1 MKIPGQA
8 ADTIRMTRTL
18 FHLFVAYLTIFFPGV
33 AEAHES
39 QGRIEVS
46 DINVAGLL
54 QTSADIANVNMV
66 TAASTRGHI
75 SIDIS
80 FSSVP
85 DMLQQLA
92 SGTGM
97 HIYVQDRRIAVLHPA
112 CQKAIPIVSGI
123 NLSTK
128 VSLNFHEI
136 SLGLLSRIFELRLDL
151 DDKQTSTLAHRTV
164 TIRARD
170 LTGNELLKASARA
183 LGVDILR
190 NAAGAVRLARS
201 SKSECSMP
209 DIPEADDVTTT
220 YQRITPRPD
229 NCPYRKPQTDAMLR
243 HCDPLEFFS
252 LRTLIPKGYFQLQK
266 RLIAYVE
273 HDGGGDV
280 YAVKAGDYL
289 GRDYGK
295 VKNVSTKSIE
305 VREIFQDVNGEWKE
319 WPATI
324 TYGSIFIPPEVNR
337 NDDYI
342 QEGSPQQEYNTA
354 VNTLFVIRQS
364 VPNTMRLCATLYPES
379 AESITVAVKAW
390 EARNAAVISVI
401 RQHAIAY
408 GERKAT
414 DYVVSYKDVMTSA
427 LRNANSYLK
436 NYLGIM
442 GSPDKGGLKAY
453 CNGFTN
459 LLHSE
464 PLDLGHRFKVEL
476 ALLEK
481 CKEAATCPNL

>member
-1 MKIPGQA
+1 
-8 ADTIRMTRTL
+8 MTRTFL
-18 FHLFVAYLTIFFPGV
+18 RLFVGFLTIFFTGLAV
-33 AEAHES
+33 ADEN
-39 QGRIEVS
+39 QGHIEVS

-54 QTSADIANVNMV
+54 QTSADIANVNLV
-66 TAASTRGHI
+66 TAVPTGNRI

-92 SGTGM
+92 LGIGM
-97 HIYVQDRRIAVLHPA
+97 HLYVQDKRIAVVHPA
-112 CQKAIPIVSGI
+112 CQKAIPTVSGI
-123 NLSTK
+123 NLSTT

-136 SLGLLSRIFELRLDL
+136 SLGLLARIFELRLDL
-151 DDKQTSTLAHRTV
+151 DDKQTSILAHQMV

-170 LTGNELLKASARA
+170 LTGNEVLKASARA
-183 LGVDILR
+183 VGVDILR
-190 NAAGAVRLARS
+190 NAGGSVRLARS
-201 SKSECSMP
+201 SASECSVP
-209 DIPEADDVTTT
+209 DKPKADDVTTT
-220 YQRITPRPD
+220 YQSIAPRPD
-229 NCPYRKPQTDAMLR
+229 NCPYRKPQTDAMYR
-243 HCDPLEFFS
+243 RCDPLEFFS
-252 LRTLIPKGYFQLQK
+252 LRTLIPKGYLQLQK
-266 RLIAYVE
+266 RHIAYVE
-273 HDGGGDV
+273 HVGDGNV

-295 VKNVSTKSIE
+295 VTNISTKSIE
-305 VREIFQDVNGEWKE
+305 VREIFQDGNGEWKE

-324 TYGSIFIPPEVNR
+324 TYGGSFMPPDVNR

-342 QEGSPQQEYNTA
+342 QEGSPQQEYNKA

-379 AESITVAVKAW
+379 AEPITLAVKRW
-390 EARNAAVISVI
+390 EARNTDVISDI
-401 RQHAIAY
+401 KQHAIAY

-414 DYVVSYKDVMTSA
+414 DYVVTYADVMANA

-442 GSPDKGGLKAY
+442 GNPDNEGQKAY
-453 CNGFTN
+453 CDGFTN
-459 LLHSE
+459 LLQSE
-464 PLDLGHRFKVEL
+464 ALDLRHRFKGEL

-481 CKEAATCPNL
+481 CKDAATCPNL

>member
-1 MKIPGQA
+1 MS
-8 ADTIRMTRTL
+8 RT
-18 FHLFVAYLTIFFPGV
+18 FFRLFVSCLTIFFTGV
-33 AEAHES
+33 AVADEN

-46 DINVAGLL
+46 DIDVAGLF
-54 QTSADIANVNMV
+54 QTSADIANVNLV
-66 TAASTRGHI
+66 TAVPTGDRI

-85 DMLQQLA
+85 DMLQKLA
-92 SGTGM
+92 TSIGM
-97 HIYVQDRRIAVLHPA
+97 HLYVQDRRIAIVHPA
-112 CQKAIPIVSGI
+112 CQKATPTVSGI
-123 NLSTK
+123 NLSKT

-136 SLGLLSRIFELRLDL
+136 SLGLLARIFELRLDL
-151 DDKQTSTLAHRTV
+151 DDKQTFILAHQMV

-170 LTGNELLKASARA
+170 LTGNEVLKASARA
-183 LGVDILR
+183 VGVDILR
-190 NAAGAVRLARS
+190 NSGGFVRLARS
-201 SKSECSMP
+201 SASECSEP
-209 DIPEADDVTTT
+209 DRPEVDDLTTT

-229 NCPYRKPQTDAMLR
+229 NCPYRKPQTDAMYR
-243 HCDPLEFFS
+243 RCDPLEFFS
-252 LRTLIPKGYFQLQK
+252 LRTLVPKGYLQLQE
-266 RLIAYVE
+266 RHIAYVE
-273 HDGGGDV
+273 HVGDGAV
-280 YAVKAGDYL
+280 YAVKAGAYL
-289 GRDYGK
+289 GRDHGK
-295 VKNVSTKSIE
+295 VTKITTKSID

-324 TYGSIFIPPEVNR
+324 TYGGSFMPSDVNR

-342 QEGSPQQEYNTA
+342 QEGSPQQEYNKA

-364 VPNTMRLCATLYPES
+364 VPNTARLCATLYPQS
-379 AESITVAVKAW
+379 AEPIALAVKEW

-414 DYVVSYKDVMTSA
+414 DYVVPYADVMANA

-436 NYLGIM
+436 NYLSIM
-442 GSPDKGGLKAY
+442 GSQDKGGLQAY
-453 CNGFTN
+453 CDGFTN
-459 LLHSE
+459 LLQSE
-464 PLDLGHRFKVEL
+464 SLDLMRRFEGEL